1 MDLTRLLSLPPATRR
16 QLASALGQR
25 LLQAAL
31 VALLVGTLCFS

>member
-1 MDLTRLLSLPPATRR
+1 MDLNRFLSTATS
-16 QLASALGQR
+16 ACCALGQR